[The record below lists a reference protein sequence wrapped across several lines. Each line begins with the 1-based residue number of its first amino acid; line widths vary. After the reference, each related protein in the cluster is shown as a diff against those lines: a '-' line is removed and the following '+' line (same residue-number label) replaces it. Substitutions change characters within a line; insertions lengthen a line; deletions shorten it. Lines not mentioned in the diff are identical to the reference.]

1 MAQERCADC
10 GGNHATGLCA
20 TQMGKPPPPV
30 LTLEDF
36 GAKSYGHKSL
46 KVGERLNTW
55 RLQRLLGR
63 GSSADVF
70 LAENEVTQAIAAVK
84 VLRPELHDNPDM
96 VRRFETEARTTNLVR
111 HEHIVEIFDIGIFE
125 GWQHYILLE
134 HLDGKTLA
142 KLLERTVDPA
152 VATRVVLQL
161 CAGLGAAHA
170 KGVVHRDLKPANVF
184 VIQKGGQPHAKL
196 VDFGMARRE
205 ELREGELRTQIGSI
219 LGTALYMSP
228 EQTLGQPVDAR
239 ADVYSLGVVM
249 YELATQRLP
258 FEGDGPI
265 AVMRAHLNQAPTPP
279 SRHEPSISPAYEEV
293 IMRCLEKDPAR
304 RWQSMAEL
312 GRAIVGAL
320 QGKTPPAAPVAPPEP
335 RRPPVPQIT
344 PQLGTSN
351 AQSTTERHAAL
362 DVPTLREAR
371 IPTQIAGPSTL
382 AKLGGV
388 RREARVPT
396 SFGVQLFS
404 ETGEPLGDAL
414 ITDVSLS
421 GAFVRTTLMLPLFS
435 RVRLVGVSSAGPID
449 VIGEIVRLELSDT
462 RPSGVGVRFADLGV
476 DQRRVLEALQQ
487 KLLHPPAGTVGDAQA
502 EAVLE
507 QFEAR
512 AEKGHYELLGV
523 PKDSTTR
530 RIRDVC
536 ERLAEEM
543 SPKRFPNLTPD
554 QLGRFE
560 LLRAKLTLAEE
571 ELIDPAQRA
580 VYDAVN
586 GNVLGVLRCITE
598 GLDLDQLDTLRARF
612 LRVVPQAEERTKA
625 PLAIAAQAER
635 QGDLNGAMQ
644 ALADALCHDPLN
656 LKLHRQ
662 AGQLRTRVKGG

>member
-1 MAQERCADC
+1 MAGERCADC
-10 GGNHATGLCA
+10 GGSHATGLCA
-20 TQMGKPPPPV
+20 TQSGKPPPPV
-30 LTLEDF
+30 PSLEDF

-46 KVGERLNTW
+46 EVGERLNTF

-63 GSSADVF
+63 GSTADVF

-84 VLRPELHDNPDM
+84 VLRPELHDQPDL

-134 HLDGKTLA
+134 HLDGKTVA
-142 KLLERTVDPA
+142 KLLEREVDPA
-152 VATRVVLQL
+152 IATRIVLQL

-170 KGVVHRDLKPANVF
+170 KGVVHRDLKPANIF

-205 ELREGELRTQIGSI
+205 ALQAGESRTQIGSI

-228 EQTLGQPVDAR
+228 EQTLGQPVDGR
-239 ADVYSLGVVM
+239 ADIYALGVVM
-249 YELATQRLP
+249 YELATGRLP

-265 AVMRAHLNQAPTPP
+265 AVMRAHLKEPPTPP
-279 SRHEPSISPAYEEV
+279 RQHRASIGAAYEEV
-293 IMRCLEKDPAR
+293 ILRCLEKEPGR

-312 GRAIVGAL
+312 GRAIVGAM
-320 QGKTPPAAPVAPPEP
+320 QGKTPPVAKVAPPQP
-335 RRPPVPQIT
+335 KRPSSPNLGKPVAASQHATDKHDAYAAPTIRAPVQT
-344 PQLGTSN
+344 QL
-351 AQSTTERHAAL
+351 
-362 DVPTLREAR
+362 
-371 IPTQIAGPSTL
+371 AGPVTL
-382 AKLGGV
+382 TKLGGV

-421 GAFVRTTLMLPLFS
+421 GAFVRTTMVLPLFS
-435 RVRLVGVSSAGPID
+435 RIRLVGTSSAGPIE
-449 VIGEIVRLELSDT
+449 VIGEVVRLELTDT
-462 RPSGVGVRFADLGV
+462 RTSGVGVRFADLGV

-487 KLLHPPAGTVGDAQA
+487 KLLHPPKGKLDGDAQA

-523 PKDSTTR
+523 PRDSTTR

-543 SPKRFPNLTPD
+543 SPKRFPNLIAD

-560 LLRAKLTLAEE
+560 ILRAKLTLAEE
-571 ELIDPAQRA
+571 ELIDPARRA
-580 VYDAVN
+580 LYDAIH

-598 GLDLDQLDTLRARF
+598 GLDLNELDTLRARF
-612 LRVVPQAEERTKA
+612 LKAVPQAEERTRE
-625 PLAIAAQAER
+625 PLAVAAHAER
-635 QGDLNGAMQ
+635 
-644 ALADALCHDPLN
+644 
-656 LKLHRQ
+656 
-662 AGQLRTRVKGG
+662 